1 MESSI
6 AVFLLRQSACE
17 LLPTI
22 PDARHLPIKVMGGSL
37 PDFEPNMNESL
48 LGQASR
54 QASASWA
61 SLGQLFNKDSHL
73 TKAEEVRRR
82 RRRPSLILGTAPSNT
97 RLNSISR
104 SGPLTL
110 MLPRR

>member
-22 PDARHLPIKVMGGSL
+22 PDARHLPIRVRGGSL

-73 TKAEEVRRR
+73 TKAEERCDVVVVVVV
-82 RRRPSLILGTAPSNT
+82 RPSFRALLPPT
-97 RLNSISR
+97 RA
-104 SGPLTL
+104 
-110 MLPRR
+110 